1 MQSSTVQASSSE
13 MPRLHWFS
21 FRKSKSHNH
30 DSRGFSTI
38 INCRVAWPLFASW
51 MIFRASSTKATS
63 HPVLKVRSDHLVEAS
78 VEASVCMLPD
88 SALCH
93 VRTCTPPRCTAL
105 GREFHEGAGG
115 PTTTLHGSAHGSG
128 LPARL
133 SVKCGGRHS
142 SSVSDPPCSLLP
154 LGAASNTVQHVASVP
169 NPTVVCGVFGAGA
182 PLSGWFLRNR
192 DVGYSCLTDSS
203 HIISRCCPTSV
214 TCFCPIA
221 GHLLSFMP
229 TAGPRQRLLLML
241 SSLLFCLAVSSSHL
255 CLPAGCLM
263 LQTWPLP

>member
-1 MQSSTVQASSSE
+1 MNNQ
-13 MPRLHWFS
+13 
-21 FRKSKSHNH
+21 
-30 DSRGFSTI
+30 G
-38 INCRVAWPLFASW
+38 
-51 MIFRASSTKATS
+51 
-63 HPVLKVRSDHLVEAS
+63 
-78 VEASVCMLPD
+78 
-88 SALCH
+88 
-93 VRTCTPPRCTAL
+93 TCTCARPRCTAL

-115 PTTTLHGSAHGSG
+115 PTTTLHGSAHGSV

-169 NPTVVCGVFGAGA
+169 NPTVVCGVLGAGA
-182 PLSGWFLRNR
+182 PLSGWFLRNC
-192 DVGYSCLTDSS
+192 DVGYGCLTDSS
-203 HIISRCCPTSV
+203 HINIKVLSYICN
-214 TCFCPIA
+214 
-221 GHLLSFMP
+221 LLLPNCWSTVSFMP